1 MFEGTVLSDI
11 QSRNAPDGTVLPGWI
26 KKNAVILSPEMQ
38 GTWMRLG
45 TVDGL
50 AKAGWVNAG
59 ANMSKISWHVVAA
72 PPPVVPPAPT
82 VTDDLVVKI
91 QELSDGSRQVTIIH
105 NGVIISDKNVPK

>member
-11 QSRNAPDGTVLPGWI
+11 QARNAPDGTVLPGWI

-59 ANMSKISWHVVAA
+59 ANMSKISWHVIAA
-72 PPPVVPPAPT
+72 PPPPPPPVVT
-82 VTDDLVVKI
+82 VQDNWTVVI
-91 QELSDGSRQVTIIH
+91 DELSNGMDNVKVSK
-105 NGVIISDKNVPK
+105 NGVIFSDVTK